1 MFIHAAPPMCKTPI
15 MKEPIPP
22 RTPSDPTII
31 LLVRNEKQQEAIAA
45 AMTEITTA
53 MTSMYLNST
62 NL

>member
-1 MFIHAAPPMCKTPI
+1 

-22 RTPSDPTII
+22 RTPSDPTMM
-31 LLVRNEKQQEAIAA
+31 LLVRNEEQQETIAA
-45 AMTEITTA
+45 AMTEMTTA